1 MTSRVALF
9 LCCVG
14 ACFFFLSFVRA
25 SNTQPMKPHHR
36 AAQAARGGQEG
47 LSFFLIRH
55 GEAQHNLHPDGWKLR
70 DPSLTGLGVNQAKS
84 LRSRFQKKSS
94 VVVLASPLLRTL
106 QTARLIFPRPVRI
119 IGVPELQEIMTVP
132 SDTGSPLAIIRRSLD
147 GDQDLDL
154 TLLKED
160 EDWWK
165 IKPEEGRATEK
176 ILALVKMYSKRDQIV
191 VLVTHQGF
199 IKRWTGEVFSNCEV
213 QRYELDEA
221 TQILKKTTLNL
232 DE

>member
-1 MTSRVALF
+1 MRVALF

-14 ACFFFLSFVRA
+14 ACLFFLSFGRA
-25 SNTQPMKPHHR
+25 SNNQPMKPHPL
-36 AAQAARGGQEG
+36 A
-47 LSFFLIRH
+47 LFLIRH

-70 DPSLTGLGVNQAKS
+70 DPPLTGLGVNQAKS
-84 LRSRFQKKSS
+84 LRSRFEKSS
-94 VVVLASPLLRTL
+94 VVVFASPLLRTL

-132 SDTGSPLAIIRRSLD
+132 SDTGSPLSFIRRSLD

-176 ILALVKMYSKRDQIV
+176 ILELVKMYSKRDQIV

-199 IKRWTGEVFSNCEV
+199 IKRWTSEIFSNCEV
-213 QRYELDEA
+213 QRYELDEP
-221 TQILKKTTLNL
+221 TKRLKKTTLNL